1 MKKIICLLLSVLFLT
16 GCSSHHSNAA
26 VPSVTE
32 AAMSDTPSAPT
43 QPPAP
48 TEPGPVRV
56 ALIDTGISTEA
67 IPQKNIGEGK
77 NYLDPEAGTED
88 TFGHGT
94 KVASVILN
102 TAPDALL
109 IPLVCTVYNR
119 GSLNQV
125 DNLVFAGM
133 IRDAVDLYHC
143 QIINISAGIGV
154 DVEQVRQAVAYAE
167 EKGVLVIASAGN
179 DYRENPDRKYYP
191 AAYTTVLSVGAL
203 NKDGT
208 APADF
213 SQQGDWVD
221 LYAPGVDIPVL
232 TLSGAEITDYGTSL
246 AAAHVCGQAVLLL
259 ESDGSMTAPK
269 IRDTLQK

>member
-1 MKKIICLLLSVLFLT
+1 M
-16 GCSSHHSNAA
+16 
-26 VPSVTE
+26 
-32 AAMSDTPSAPT
+32 
-43 QPPAP
+43 
-48 TEPGPVRV
+48 R
-56 ALIDTGISTEA
+56 
-67 IPQKNIGEGK
+67 
-77 NYLDPEAGTED
+77 
-88 TFGHGT
+88 
-94 KVASVILN
+94 
-102 TAPDALL
+102 
-109 IPLVCTVYNR
+109 
-119 GSLNQV
+119 
-125 DNLVFAGM
+125 
-133 IRDAVDLYHC
+133 
-143 QIINISAGIGV
+143 
-154 DVEQVRQAVAYAE
+154 EQVRQAVAYAE